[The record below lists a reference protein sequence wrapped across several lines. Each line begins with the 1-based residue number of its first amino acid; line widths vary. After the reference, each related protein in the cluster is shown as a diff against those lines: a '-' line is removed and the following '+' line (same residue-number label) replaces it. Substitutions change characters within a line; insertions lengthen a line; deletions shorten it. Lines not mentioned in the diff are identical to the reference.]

1 MAKLTRKSY
10 KRKKVAFAAVIFGGV
25 ALVSSGFAAWVISAG
40 KKADETGSVTVGQVV
55 QANLG
60 MKIEWKVTNADDKTY
75 AVIADEGK
83 DANKAGNYSFNCSK
97 SVTSGRFRY
106 GTGSNVTD
114 GSDADQCLSLT
125 FRVTVTSSLD
135 NFGSL
140 NVTFANNNQID
151 SAVEAKYISAPKGFY
166 ASKDAAAETQ
176 GKNFSSTTTGSEN
189 TIFKKTDTGEG
200 ASKYQWVS
208 SGIEVAFNWG
218 EKFDGNSPEEY
229 YNTGAGSTTDL
240 ETAIAVMNAFRQS
253 LNGTQYTI
261 NFSAK
266 IN

>member
-10 KRKKVAFAAVIFGGV
+10 KRKKIAFAAVIFGGV

-40 KKADETGSVTVGQVV
+40 KDANENGSVTVGQVV
-55 QANLG
+55 EANLG
-60 MKIEWKVTNADDKTY
+60 MKIEWKVTGAEDKTY
-75 AVIADEGK
+75 TAIADEGPN
-83 DANKAGNYSFNCSK
+83 ANKAGNYSFNCSK

-106 GTGSNVTD
+106 GTGSDVTD

-140 NVTFANNNQID
+140 NVTFANNEKID
-151 SAVEAKYISAPKGFY
+151 
-166 ASKDAAAETQ
+166 ASKDAAAKAQ
-176 GKNFSSTTTGSEN
+176 GKNFSSTTAGSAN

-208 SGIEVAFNWG
+208 EDIEVAFKWG
-218 EKFDGNSPEEY
+218 TAFGKDSPENY
-229 YNTGAGSTTDL
+229 YNTGAGKDVDL
-240 ETAIAVMNAFRQS
+240 ETAIGVMKAFRNS

-261 NFSAK
+261 NFKAE

>member
-140 NVTFANNNQID
+140 NVTFANNKQID
-151 SAVEAKYISAPKGFY
+151 AAVTAEYISAPVGFY
-166 ASKDAAAETQ
+166 ASTSAKAEAQ
-176 GKNFSSTTTGSEN
+176 GKNYSSTDALFTKTT
-189 TIFKKTDTGEG
+189 TGEG
-200 ASKYQWVS
+200 ASKFQWVS

-218 EKFDGNSPEEY
+218 TKFGGKSPEEY
-229 YNTGAGSTTDL
+229 YNTGNGRTTDL
-240 ETAIAVMNAFRQS
+240 ETAIGVMNAFRSS
-253 LNGTQYTI
+253 LNGAQYTI
-261 NFSAK
+261 NFSAE

>member
-10 KRKKVAFAAVIFGGV
+10 KRKKIAFAAVIFGGV

-40 KKADETGSVTVGQVV
+40 KEANENGSVTVGQVV
-55 QANLG
+55 EANLG

-75 AVIADEGK
+75 TAIADEGK

-97 SVTSGRFRY
+97 TVTSGRFRY
-106 GTGSNVTD
+106 GMGSNVTD

-140 NVTFANNNQID
+140 NVTFANNDKID
-151 SAVEAKYISAPKGFY
+151 AAVKAKYISAPEGFY
-166 ASKDAAAETQ
+166 ASKGAEADTQ

-208 SGIEVAFNWG
+208 SGIDVAFHWG
-218 EKFDGNSPEEY
+218 ETFGNDSPENY
-229 YNTGAGSTTDL
+229 YNTGAGKKDEL
-240 ETAIAVMNAFRQS
+240 ETAIGVMNAFRES
-253 LNGTQYTI
+253 LNGTGYTI

>member
-1 MAKLTRKSY
+1 
-10 KRKKVAFAAVIFGGV
+10 
-25 ALVSSGFAAWVISAG
+25 
-40 KKADETGSVTVGQVV
+40 
-55 QANLG
+55 
-60 MKIEWKVTNADDKTY
+60 MKIEWKVTGAEDKTY
-75 AVIADEGK
+75 TAIADEGPN
-83 DANKAGNYSFNCSK
+83 ANKAGNYSFNCSK

-106 GTGSNVTD
+106 GTGSDVTD

-140 NVTFANNNQID
+140 NVTFANNEKID
-151 SAVEAKYISAPKGFY
+151 A
-166 ASKDAAAETQ
+166 ASKDAAAKAQ
-176 GKNFSSTTTGSEN
+176 GKNFSSTTAGSAN

-208 SGIEVAFNWG
+208 EDIEVAFKWG
-218 EKFDGNSPEEY
+218 TTFGKDSPENY
-229 YNTGAGSTTDL
+229 YNTGAGKDVDL
-240 ETAIAVMNAFRQS
+240 ETAIGVMNAFRNS

-261 NFSAK
+261 NFKAE

>member
-40 KKADETGSVTVGQVV
+40 KDSNGTGSVTVGQVV
-55 QANLG
+55 EANLG
-60 MKIEWKVTNADDKTY
+60 MKIEWKVTKAEDTTYTAIVDKG
-75 AVIADEGK
+75 DN
-83 DANKAGNYSFNCSK
+83 ANKAGNYSFNCSS
-97 SVTSGRFRY
+97 SVKSGRFRY

-140 NVTFANNNQID
+140 NVTFANNEKID
-151 SAVEAKYISAPKGFY
+151 AAVNSKYISAPEGFY
-166 ASKDAAAETQ
+166 GTQ
-176 GKNFSSTTTGSEN
+176 GKDFSSTTTGSTN
-189 TIFKKTDTGEG
+189 TIFTKNDNGKG

-208 SGIEVAFNWG
+208 SGIEVAFKWG
-218 EKFDGNSPEEY
+218 TTFGGTSPEEY
-229 YNTGAGSTTDL
+229 YNTGAGKDTEL
-240 ETAIAVMNAFRQS
+240 ETAIGVMNAFRES

-261 NFSAK
+261 KFSAQ